1 MTKRKKTNC
10 ATPEPDYDNVPLC
23 KSVKRDKGKEEEKP
37 TSIIDEDHCD
47 TDDCI
52 QSGYSSMKFDWYCS
66 DPSDT
71 GSDARKMK
79 KIDIGEETLWGIVT
93 GYITSGIRCNTKS
106 IRKQIFEKQKVKIS
120 TAKIRKAL
128 HDCLVQTYESYINS
142 FRPIIE
148 LAESLLNSM
157 YGGTVLSATSVDA
170 NNGMYPI
177 AIYICREGRM
187 KEWEKFLAII
197 PPLLKDTKRAIT
209 FFTTS
214 RMASIFPLT
223 RTSRMLNIF
232 IDYVISFKGV
242 GLKRVGNQ
250 VGLGTRMTF
259 LPVVRKWR
267 RNGRLWKD
275 ERIVPRASAKLGDQ
289 ILHKRLYHASSR
301 PVWRNNFI
309 NLVTNICNKPSRNVN
324 LLLRTCDYGKWQISG
339 VPCVHDVAVIAQ
351 HRHRPPFYEKYVD
364 EYFIVGK
371 YMASYAGIIYQTPG
385 MTESLQV
392 AGINPPP
399 LKNIIHLS

>member
-1 MTKRKKTNC
+1 
-10 ATPEPDYDNVPLC
+10 
-23 KSVKRDKGKEEEKP
+23 
-37 TSIIDEDHCD
+37 
-47 TDDCI
+47 
-52 QSGYSSMKFDWYCS
+52 
-66 DPSDT
+66 
-71 GSDARKMK
+71 
-79 KIDIGEETLWGIVT
+79 
-93 GYITSGIRCNTKS
+93 
-106 IRKQIFEKQKVKIS
+106 
-120 TAKIRKAL
+120 
-128 HDCLVQTYESYINS
+128 
-142 FRPIIE
+142 
-148 LAESLLNSM
+148 M

-214 RMASIFPLT
+214 RMVRHWNLKSISYVYVFDASNVLECCPYRISEKALDAAKSYNRVYHEWNLINLSELQRRWVEACGKSSWARHSYDLSARCPQMVNIFSKAFNLWITELKCLPICQFIMGFEAKLIQLFLT
-223 RTSRMLNIF
+223 R
-232 IDYVISFKGV
+232 
-242 GLKRVGNQ
+242 
-250 VGLGTRMTF
+250 
-259 LPVVRKWR
+259 R